1 MTPDQVRTILRLPM
15 MKNDSGATTVGGYL
29 QKLLVTLWIEQEGF
43 SGKRPF
49 GNSGWDY
56 DLMKALA
63 DGGFIKG
70 EIDEDGYFYCS
81 DNESVRGYKIIK
93 ALLHNLNLDKI

>member
-1 MTPDQVRTILRLPM
+1 MTPEQVRTILKLPM
-15 MKNDSGATTVGGYL
+15 EESDSGATTVGGYL

-81 DNESVRGYKIIK
+81 DNESVRATRSLKPFSTT
-93 ALLHNLNLDKI
+93 